1 MKFVYD
7 TIGSTYDA
15 CQWVRGVI
23 PTNGV
28 YRTAFTAELTALGAA
43 AAGTVLG
50 ARSVKPDSGNARV
63 FVGSA
68 GKIEELDFGAIQD
81 VSKSGGYTATG
92 SWWFSQGVGPNE
104 VVAATLAHTIQKSS
118 GGNFSDLANAPK
130 ALIVLTQSEALLAL
144 NYIDGATSVPNGIK
158 ISDRGD
164 STVWTASDANDA
176 AAIRLVETPGG
187 IAAGATLN
195 DLVVAWK
202 RDSMYVGR
210 FVGGAEK
217 WQFNLLSPHIGCYGL
232 EAWASTPAG
241 IIFAGPAGVYLFDG
255 SVPREVDQG
264 VRQLILNYI
273 GSENSYG
280 STVKMSHDE
289 YSSCVFLWIP
299 DADGQNFL
307 CFAYN
312 YREGRWS
319 LPYPMYD
326 RVGNATY
333 DFGTSGV
340 SDLQAVVRDL
350 TSLDFLKIAGSGS
363 RYAGH
368 FVIPSDKKV
377 YNLSGY
383 SSGTPYKA
391 CSEVLTGRFKLPSP
405 TGTDVVL
412 KRIYPKFAAGFLLGP
427 GLPSDLKCQV
437 GLFDAE
443 HYERNAAGNTVTATW
458 DNTYKRFDV
467 FATGKVFEV
476 RIYSAAG
483 TGFSINALDFEMAPA
498 GKV

>member
-1 MKFVYD
+1 MRFVYD
-7 TIGSTYDA
+7 TIGNTYED

-23 PTNGV
+23 PNNGV
-28 YRTAFTAELTALGAA
+28 YRTAFTAEPTAVGGT

-50 ARSVKPDSGNARV
+50 ARAVKPDSGNARV

-68 GKIEELDFGAIQD
+68 SKIEELGSGTIQD
-81 VSKSGGYTATG
+81 VSKSGGYTASD
-92 SWWFSQGVGPNE
+92 SWWFSQGVGANE
-104 VVAATLAHTIQKSS
+104 IVAATLAHTIQRST

-130 ALIVLTQSEALLAL
+130 ALIVLAQSEALLAL
-144 NYIDGATSVPNGIK
+144 NYIDGATTVPNGIK

-164 STVWTASDANDA
+164 STVWTAASSNDA
-176 AAIRLVETPGG
+176 AAVRLVETPGG
-187 IAAGATLN
+187 IVAGATLN
-195 DLVVAWK
+195 DLVVVWK

-210 FVGGAEK
+210 FVGGDEK
-217 WQFNLLSPHIGCYGL
+217 WQFNLLSPHVGCYGL

-241 IIFAGPAGVYLFDG
+241 IIFAGPAGIYLFDG

-264 VRQLILNYI
+264 VRQLMMNYI

-280 STVKMSHDE
+280 STIKMSHDE
-289 YSSCVFLWIP
+289 YASCVFLWVM
-299 DADGQNFL
+299 DADSNNFL

-350 TSLDFLKIAGSGS
+350 TSLDARKITNDGS

-368 FVIPSDKKV
+368 FVVAGDKKV

-383 SSGTPYKA
+383 SAGVTYKA
-391 CSEVLTGRFKLPSP
+391 CSEVLTGRFKVQAPVGSDIL
-405 TGTDVVL
+405 L
-412 KRIYPKFAAGFLLGP
+412 RRIYPKFAAGFLFGP
-427 GLPSDLKCQV
+427 GLPNDLKCQV
-437 GLFDAE
+437 GVFDTE
-443 HYERNAAGNTVTATW
+443 HYERNSATSTVTATW

-476 RIYSAAG
+476 TIYSAAG
-483 TGFSINALDFEMAPA
+483 TGFSINAIEFEIGPV

>member
-1 MKFVYD
+1 MRFIYD
-7 TIGSTYDA
+7 TIGNTYDA
-15 CQWVRGVI
+15 CQVVRGAI
-23 PTNGV
+23 PSNGV
-28 YRTAFTAELTALGAA
+28 YRTAFTAEETSIGGT

-50 ARSVKPDSGNARV
+50 ARSVRPDSGDARV

-68 GKIEELDFGAIQD
+68 TKIEELDNAAIQD

-92 SWWFSQGVGPNE
+92 SWWFSQGVSANQI
-104 VVAATLAHTIQKSS
+104 VAATPAHTIQSS
-118 GGNFSDLANAPK
+118 TGGNFSNLANAPK

-144 NYIDGATSVPNGIK
+144 NYEDSTAVPNGIK

-164 STVWTASDANDA
+164 ATVWTASDSNDA
-176 AAIRLVETPGG
+176 AAIKLVETPGA
-187 IAAGATLN
+187 IVAGATLH
-195 DLVVAWK
+195 DVVVAWK

-210 FVGGAEK
+210 FVGGSEK
-217 WQFNLLSPHIGCYGL
+217 WQFNMVSPHVGCYGL

-241 IIFAGPAGVYLFDG
+241 LIFAGPAGVYLFDG

-264 VRQLILNYI
+264 VRQLMLNYI

-280 STVKMSHDE
+280 STIKMSHDE
-289 YSSCVFLWIP
+289 YASCVFLWVM
-299 DADGQNFL
+299 DADNNNFL

-326 RVGNATY
+326 RVGNASY
-333 DFGTSGV
+333 DYGTSGV

-350 TSLDFLKIAGSGS
+350 TSLDYRKIVGSGS
-363 RYAGH
+363 RFAGH
-368 FVIPSDKKV
+368 FVVAGDKKV

-383 SSGTPYKA
+383 SSGATFKA
-391 CSEVLTGRFKLPSP
+391 CSEILTGRFKVQAPLGS
-405 TGTDVVL
+405 DVIL
-412 KRIYPKFAAGFLLGP
+412 RRIYPKFATGFLNAP
-427 GLPSDLKCQV
+427 GLPNDLKCEV
-437 GLFDAE
+437 GVFDTE
-443 HYERNAAGNTVTATW
+443 HYERNAASSTVTATW

-476 RIYSAAG
+476 RIFSAAG
-483 TGFSINALDFEMAPA
+483 TGFSLNAIEFDMAPV